1 MNPKKNRVSSGV
13 SQLDGI
19 LGGLFIG
26 DNVVWYDDAGSL
38 ASVFINNFIQKSKFE
53 NRSIIF
59 VNFDH
64 SPKKIL
70 ERLGPLA
77 DYKLLTILDCFTNG
91 KGDGS
96 EVFNKFYENK
106 DAQGPTQIVRVN
118 DPGKPDQVIKSIYR
132 LHKTIQGDVRFIFE
146 SLTGM
151 QDLWEGEE
159 PVLKF
164 YSRSCPRLY
173 ELDTIAYWI
182 IEKGAHSSH
191 LKAHINQI
199 AQVVIELSMKRGKS
213 SLTVLKADRRSPPML
228 GKSKNY
234 WSDGTTINFESNKR
248 ALGKYDL
255 GMVIKEIRSNQGLS
269 QKDLAKAVGV
279 TPSTIS
285 QIETNQIYPSLPA
298 LIKIAEMLSV
308 EISTLFRGKSNLEDH
323 VVFTRDGENVSFPYL
338 PKGNIKGRQ
347 LLPNPFDGK
356 AELYLIEIPP
366 KKKLPAHF
374 FLNKGEEFG
383 YLLSGKLQVV
393 IRNAAYQIKAGNVLY
408 FTTDLPSN
416 WKNSGSTPAKLLWI
430 IIND

>member
-1 MNPKKNRVSSGV
+1 MNKKKIRISSGV
-13 SQLDGI
+13 SGLDGF

-53 NRSIIF
+53 KRPIIY
-59 VNFDH
+59 VSFDH

-70 ERLGPLA
+70 EKLGPLA
-77 DYKLLTILDCFTNG
+77 NYKFLTILDCFTNG

-96 EVFNKFYENK
+96 EVFNKFYENN
-106 DAQGPTQIVRVN
+106 DAQGPTQIAKVN
-118 DPGKPDQVIKSIYR
+118 KPGKPDQVMESIYS
-132 LHKTIQGDVRFIFE
+132 LHKTMQGDVRFIFE

-159 PVLKF
+159 QVLKF

-173 ELDTIAYWI
+173 ELDTIAYWV

-191 LKAHINQI
+191 LKAYINQI
-199 AQVVIELSMKRGKS
+199 AQVAIDLSMKRGKS
-213 SLTVLKADRRSPPML
+213 SLTILKADRRSSHTI

-234 WSDGTTINFESNKR
+234 WSDGTTINFESDKR

-255 GMVIKEIRSNQGLS
+255 GMVIKEIRANQGLS
-269 QKDLAKAVGV
+269 QKDLAKVVGV

-285 QIETNQIYPSLPA
+285 QIETNQIYPSIPA

-308 EISTLFRGKSNLEDH
+308 EISTLFKGKTNLEDR
-323 VVFTRDGENVSFPYL
+323 VVFTGDGENVNFPYL
-338 PKGNIKGRQ
+338 PKGNIKGQQ
-347 LLPNPFDGK
+347 LLPTNLDGK
-356 AELYLIEIPP
+356 TELYLIEIPP

-374 FLNKGEEFG
+374 FLNKGQELG

-393 IRNAAYQIKAGNVLY
+393 IRNATYQIEPGSVLC

-416 WKNSGSTPAKLLWI
+416 WKNSGFIPAKLLWI